1 MSEISKNIVS
11 LIVSKEFHKA
21 KTLIHEAMNNKL
33 GILLEEKLL
42 EYAPTLYE
50 GEDTEYSSALGGER
64 YNKQGENSKSVSE
77 RMKKEIEDMT
87 KELYPSAKPEE
98 NNDPPEEADDP
109 SDEADDPSDESSVDR
124 IRSKADK
131 VAIGV
136 LNAETTA
143 NILTSPLAIPG
154 VVSRFATKLPGLPAA
169 AVAVGADTVA
179 KVTGGARSL
188 ALKGTNKVFGPV
200 AKYAPWYITANA
212 AYDVADRAVNDQ
224 RWYVTNAEGKDER
237 AEALTDL
244 ASNTAHAG
252 VRTAS
257 LINPWT
263 AIPSFID
270 QHYNDGRV
278 NDWVTDTIIKHGNMA
293 ADKIETAL
301 GTNAVPTAAD
311 IQRDADRMTADLQA
325 ERVNKRNL
333 RKQDFEQALDRIGK
347 PGKPPVAA
355 GTVREGSGRVMY
367 E

>member
-64 YNKQGENSKSVSE
+64 YNNQGEYSKSLPE
-77 RMKKEIEDMT
+77 RLKKDIEDMT

-98 NNDPPEEADDP
+98 NNDSPEEADDP
-109 SDEADDPSDESSVDR
+109 ADESAVDG
-124 IRSKADK
+124 IRNKANK
-131 VAIGV
+131 LASIA
-136 LNAETTA
+136 LNAETGA
-143 NILTSPLAIPG
+143 NILTSPLALPG
-154 VVSRFATKLPGLPAA
+154 VVSRFATKFPGVPAA
-169 AVAVGADTVA
+169 ATAVAANDLAKLTGAARTV
-179 KVTGGARSL
+179 
-188 ALKGTNKVFGPV
+188 ALKGTNKVFGPL
-200 AKYAPWYITANA
+200 AKYAPGYITANA
-212 AYDVADRAVNDQ
+212 AYDVADRAVRDQ
-224 RWYVTNAEGKDER
+224 RWYVTNENGKDER

-244 ASNTAHAG
+244 ASDTAHVG

-263 AIPSFID
+263 AIPAAID
-270 QHYNDGRV
+270 QYYNGGRV
-278 NDWVTDTIIKHGNMA
+278 TDWVTDTIIKHGNMA

-311 IQRDADRMTADLQA
+311 IQRDADKMTADLQA
-325 ERVNKRNL
+325 KRVNKRNL
-333 RKQDFEQALDRIGK
+333 RKQDFEQAVDQIGK
-347 PGKPPVAA
+347 PGKPAVAA
-355 GTVREGSGRVMY
+355 GTVRTGSGRIMQQ
-367 E
+367 

>member
-21 KTLIHEAMNNKL
+21 KILIHEAMNNKL

-64 YNKQGENSKSVSE
+64 YNKQGEYSKSLPE
-77 RMKKEIEDMT
+77 RLKKDIEDMT

-109 SDEADDPSDESSVDR
+109 ADESAVDR
-124 IRSKADK
+124 IRGKVNT
-131 VAIGV
+131 VAITA
-136 LNAETTA
+136 LNAKTGA
-143 NILTSPLAIPG
+143 NIVTLPLALPG
-154 VVSRFATKLPGLPAA
+154 VISRVATKVPGIPAA

-179 KVTGGARSL
+179 IATGGARSL
-188 ALKGTNKVFGPV
+188 ALKGTNKVVGPL
-200 AKYAPWYITANA
+200 AKYAPWLITANA
-212 AYDVADRAVNDQ
+212 AYDVADRAVKDQ
-224 RWYVTNAEGKDER
+224 RWYVTNANGKDER

-244 ASNTAHAG
+244 ALDTAHVG

-263 AIPSFID
+263 AIPAAID
-270 QHYNDGRV
+270 QYYNDGRV
-278 NDWVTDTIIKHGNMA
+278 TDWVTDTIIKHGNMA
-293 ADKIETAL
+293 ADKIETVL

-311 IQRDADRMTADLQA
+311 IKRDADKMTADRQA

-333 RKQDFEQALDRIGK
+333 RKQDFEQALDQIGK

-355 GTVREGSGRVMY
+355 GTVREGSGRVMQK
-367 E
+367 